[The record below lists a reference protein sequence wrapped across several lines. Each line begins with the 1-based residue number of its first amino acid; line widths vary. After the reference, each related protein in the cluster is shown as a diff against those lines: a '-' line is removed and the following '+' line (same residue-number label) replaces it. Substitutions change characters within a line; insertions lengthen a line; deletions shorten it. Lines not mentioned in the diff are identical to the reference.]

1 MAQAQG
7 LIPGELVDC
16 DLKHIDE
23 KDDISIEYMVD
34 TDFTSND
41 HYTYLIHNA
50 VFVLIGFLVVFL
62 ITFLM
67 YCKQKSI
74 YNKLVKAKAEAKRRE
89 LLQKESM
96 YGRNSVQESH
106 MP

>member
-1 MAQAQG
+1 MGVGTDQ
-7 LIPGELVDC
+7 LVDC
-16 DLKHIDE
+16 DPKID
-23 KDDISIEYMVD
+23 KQVDDKENIYIDYTVD

-50 VFVLIGFLVVFL
+50 IFVLIGFFVVFL

-96 YGRNSVQESH
+96 YGRGSVSGVPQ
-106 MP
+106 